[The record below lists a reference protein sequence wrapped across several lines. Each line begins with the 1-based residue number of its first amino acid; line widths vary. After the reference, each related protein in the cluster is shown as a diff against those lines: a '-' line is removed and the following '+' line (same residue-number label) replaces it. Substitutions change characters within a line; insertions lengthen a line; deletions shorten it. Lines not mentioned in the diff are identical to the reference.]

1 MKGHY
6 TEADFMIT
14 RQNELGEYG
23 YCRKC
28 TADMQ
33 RLYYDKLLIHYRSHQ
48 EYRELMKE
56 NKRYDRNEKG
66 GE

>member
-6 TEADFMIT
+6 TESDFMIT
-14 RQNELGEYG
+14 HQDELGEYG

-28 TADMQ
+28 TADIS
-33 RLYYDKLLIHYRSHQ
+33 RFNDNGLLIHYRSHQ